1 MVNHFKDVRFQILAS
16 CVALVMVGLIFIY
29 STGSMQAIRLGR
41 SETYFFLKQFISVI
55 VGFGALFLAYNIPV
69 NFYRKNVMLIF
80 FVTLVLLIAV
90 FFMPSINGARRWIL
104 LPFFSFQPSELAK
117 FTAILYLAHYLDK
130 KSDKMV
136 DFMKGFLPATLL
148 VGILAALIILEPDFG
163 TTFIIVIVS
172 FAMFLVGGAR
182 LGHIFGVVGIV
193 LPILMSAL
201 LFGYRKGRLLS
212 FLDPWGDRFGGGYQL
227 IQSLAAVGS
236 GGVIGKGVGS
246 STQKLFFL
254 PEAHTDFIYAI
265 IAEETGLIGAGLLF
279 LLIVFFFRATLR
291 SAFENK
297 DKFKKLLVFGI
308 ALMLFVQSF
317 VHVFVVLGLMPTKGI
332 TLPFVSY
339 GGSAMVFS
347 LFFVGII
354 LRSIEEGKTE

>member
-1 MVNHFKDVRFQILAS
+1 MINFKDIRFQILSAS
-16 CVALVMVGLIFIY
+16 VILIMIGLVFIY
-29 STGSMQAIRLGR
+29 STGSLQAIRLEKT
-41 SETYFFLKQFISVI
+41 ETYFFLKQFVSVI
-55 VGFGALFLAYNIPV
+55 VGFGALFIAYNIPLD
-69 NFYRKNVMLIF
+69 FYRRRVALIF
-80 FVTLVLLIAV
+80 FITLLFLVIV
-90 FFMPSINGARRWIL
+90 FFMPSINGAKRWIP
-104 LPFFSFQPSELAK
+104 LPIFSFQPSELAK
-117 FTAILYLAHYLDK
+117 FTAVLYLAHYLDK

-163 TTFIIVIVS
+163 TTFIIVVVS
-172 FAMFLVGGAR
+172 FAMFLVGGAKLR
-182 LGHIFGVVGIV
+182 HVFGMVGIV

-212 FLDPWGDRFGGGYQL
+212 FLDPWGDRYGGGYQL

-236 GGVIGKGVGS
+236 GGAIGKGVGN

-279 LLIVFFFRATLR
+279 LLIVFLFRVTLKA
-291 SAFENK
+291 AFNND
-297 DKFKKLLVFGI
+297 DKFKKLLIFGLS
-308 ALMLFVQSF
+308 LMLFVQSF

-347 LFFVGII
+347 LFFIGVI
-354 LRSIEEGKTE
+354 LRSIEEGRPE

>member
-1 MVNHFKDVRFQILAS
+1 MINHFKDVRFQILAS
-16 CVALVMVGLIFIY
+16 CVALVMIGLIFIY
-29 STGSMQAIRLGR
+29 TTGSMQAIRLER

-90 FFMPSINGARRWIL
+90 FFMPSINGAKRWIL
-104 LPFFSFQPSELAK
+104 LPLFSFQPSELAK

-163 TTFIIVIVS
+163 TTFIIVVVS

-236 GGVIGKGVGS
+236 GGVVGKGVGN

-265 IAEETGLIGAGLLF
+265 IAEETGLIGAGLIF

-291 SAFENK
+291 SAFENQ

-347 LFFVGII
+347 LFFVGVV
-354 LRSIEEGKTE
+354 LRCIEEGKTE

>member
-1 MVNHFKDVRFQILAS
+1 MIHFKDLRFQILAS
-16 CVALVMVGLIFIY
+16 ACLLIMVGLVFIY
-29 STGSMQAIRLGR
+29 STGSLQALRLEK
-41 SETYFFLKQFISVI
+41 SETFFFMKQFISVV
-55 VGFGALFLAYNIPV
+55 VGFGVLFAAYNIPLD
-69 NFYRKNVMLIF
+69 FYRKNVMLIF
-80 FVTLVLLIAV
+80 FVTFVLLVAV
-90 FFMPSINGARRWIL
+90 FFMPTVNGAKRWIP
-104 LPFFSFQPSELAK
+104 LPLFSFQPSELAK
-117 FTAILYLAHYLDK
+117 FTAVLYLAHYLDK

-163 TTFIIVIVS
+163 TTFIIVVVS

-182 LGHIFGVVGIV
+182 LRHILGMIGIV
-193 LPILMSAL
+193 APILISAL

-212 FLDPWGDRFGGGYQL
+212 FLDPWGDRYGGGYQL

-236 GGVIGKGVGS
+236 GGILGKGVGN

-265 IAEETGLIGAGLLF
+265 IAEETGFIGAGLLF
-279 LLIVFFFRATLR
+279 LLVILFFRAAMKT
-291 SAFENK
+291 AFGNEN
-297 DKFKKLLVFGI
+297 KFKKLLIFGI
-308 ALMLFVQSF
+308 SLMLFVQSF
-317 VHVFVVLGLMPTKGI
+317 VHIFVVLGLLPTKGI

-347 LFFVGII
+347 LFCVGII
-354 LRSIEEGKTE
+354 LRSIEEDKKA